1 MTILAIGEITIANI
15 DDINISTTEPLD
27 PVLDQLWLDTGQVPN
42 IMKRWN
48 GGAWEQVSPSQQ
60 DMDVAIDAAK
70 DYAEQ
75 KAAEAQEAAEAV
87 AYSEAEQQAAEAL
100 AAAEEAAQGY
110 VSEETQARLDQ
121 AEADLEAAKVY
132 ADEMAAAAEEAARAY
147 AEEQAQGA
155 VDEMQNQISQ
165 YMTYDTATGLKL
177 GAQGSPSQIVIDN
190 LALQFLDL
198 GGEGGGSGGEE
209 FIPHPD
215 AVAYLHGQKFYVA
228 NIEAL
233 SSLLVGNHLIEKY
246 DENVTLIRWVG

>member
-70 DYAEQ
+70 DYAEE
-75 KAAEAQEAAEAV
+75 KAAEAQAAAEAV
-87 AYSEAEQQAAEAL
+87 AYSESERQAAEAL
-100 AAAEEAAQGY
+100 ATAEEMAQNF

-121 AEADLEAAKVY
+121 AESDLNEAKRYAEAQAEAA
-132 ADEMAAAAEEAARAY
+132 EAAAKAY
-147 AEEQAQGA
+147 AEEQAQA
-155 VDEMQNQISQ
+155 VESGISK
-165 YMTYDTATGLKL
+165 YMTFDPATGLKL

-190 LALQFLDL
+190 RALQFLDL
-198 GGEGGGSGGEE
+198 GGAAEG
-209 FIPHPD
+209 FTPNPD
-215 AVAYLHGQKFYVA
+215 AVAYLHGQKFYVS
-228 NIEAL
+228 NIEAVN
-233 SSLLVGNHLIEKY
+233 SLLVGNHLIEKL
-246 DENVTLIRWVG
+246 DGNITLVRWVG